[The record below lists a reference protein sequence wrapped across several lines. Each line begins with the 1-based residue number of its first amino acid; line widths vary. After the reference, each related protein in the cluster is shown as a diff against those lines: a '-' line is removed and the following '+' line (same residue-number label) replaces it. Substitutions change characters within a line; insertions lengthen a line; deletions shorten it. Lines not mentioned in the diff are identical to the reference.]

1 MFRLFRSHAFGEIDG
16 APTYFVAHEL
26 AAYSVLYV
34 LLEDPLILSKPAS
47 RLIFGFSLLLG
58 ASAGL
63 GALSAHWNAI
73 DDDANFPAMRAP
85 VQPPIR
91 VQHRDMTPP
100 PAAPSSGESTKAI
113 RET

>member
-1 MFRLFRSHAFGEIDG
+1 
-16 APTYFVAHEL
+16 
-26 AAYSVLYV
+26 
-34 LLEDPLILSKPAS
+34 LILSKPAS

-63 GALSAHWNAI
+63 GALSAHWEASDASQN
-73 DDDANFPAMRAP
+73 DANSPAMRAP

>member
-1 MFRLFRSHAFGEIDG
+1 
-16 APTYFVAHEL
+16 
-26 AAYSVLYV
+26 
-34 LLEDPLILSKPAS
+34 LILSKPAS

-63 GALSAHWNAI
+63 GALSAHWNATGEA
-73 DDDANFPAMRAP
+73 DDNANFPAMRAP

-91 VQHRDMTPP
+91 IQHRDMTPP
-100 PAAPSSGESTKAI
+100 PSAPSSGESTKAV

>member
-1 MFRLFRSHAFGEIDG
+1 M
-16 APTYFVAHEL
+16 AHES

-34 LLEDPLILSKPAS
+34 LPEDPVILSKPSS
-47 RLIFGFSLLLG
+47 RLIFGFFLLLG
-58 ASAGL
+58 AAAGL
-63 GALSAHWNAI
+63 GALSAHWQSE
-73 DDDANFPAMRAP
+73 DDANFPAMRAP

-100 PAAPSSGESTKAI
+100 PSAPSSGESTKQV

>member
-1 MFRLFRSHAFGEIDG
+1 
-16 APTYFVAHEL
+16 V
-26 AAYSVLYV
+26 
-34 LLEDPLILSKPAS
+34 ILSKPAS
-47 RLIFGFSLLLG
+47 RIIFGFSLLLG

-63 GALSAHWNAI
+63 GALSAHWNAV
-73 DDDANFPAMRAP
+73 DEAAEDANFPAMRAP

-100 PAAPSSGESTKAI
+100 PAAPSSGESTKQV